1 MSYFGYFRNWKGQ
14 WHDPRAPLL
23 RAGSGKASRHPRRQ
37 KSGPPELVPVTLLP
51 AQDPWTP
58 CIYDA
63 RDEGCT
69 PSVHPPAASPPPTP
83 QAVFEVRPC
92 RKTQN

>member
-1 MSYFGYFRNWKGQ
+1 MTRVPPFSVRGAGVAAEVGP
-14 WHDPRAPLL
+14 PRA
-23 RAGSGKASRHPRRQ
+23 RSRHFTPR
-37 KSGPPELVPVTLLP
+37 
-51 AQDPWTP
+51 QDPWTP

-69 PSVHPPAASPPPTP
+69 PSVHPPAASLPPTP